1 MPFNYKTK
9 PYKHQEEA
17 LLRSFNRK
25 NYAYFMEMGC
35 GKSKVLIDN
44 ITWLYQEK
52 KIDTAIIIAPK
63 GVYMNWKNA
72 EIPIHLP
79 DNVDKNVYVW
89 KASANKTEKKVLEEG
104 VKTRDKLRIL
114 LVNVEAFATAK
125 VIKYLEAFIHR
136 SNFMLA
142 VDESTTIKNIKA
154 KRTKSVLK
162 IGDSAQY
169 KRILTGSPITQS
181 PMDLYAQCAF
191 LDKDLLGFDSYW
203 SFQGRYAIIRQTRI
217 GNHSFQQI
225 VGFRNLEELTD
236 KLYNFSYRVTKKQAL
251 DLPEKIYTTRQVN
264 LTSDQIKHYNSMKD
278 VAVAF
283 LESGDMVTA
292 PEVMTRLLRLQQLL
306 CGYLVTDDGE
316 TVEIANH
323 RIDAMLDTI
332 QEMEGKVI
340 IWSRFRHDIKK
351 IRKSLDKAYGSGTVV
366 TYFGDTSQED
376 RDKAIDRFQ
385 NDQETRFFVGNA
397 QTAGRGLTL
406 TAATNVIYYSN
417 DFNLETR
424 IQSEDRCHRIGQKNN
439 VLYVDLVVPDSID
452 VHIVKVLQSKI
463 TLAGKTLGEEA
474 REWLKVSPKRSD

>member
-1 MPFNYKTK
+1 MSFKYKTK
-9 PYKHQEEA
+9 PYEHQEEA
-17 LLRSFNRK
+17 LLKSFNRK

-44 ITWLYQEK
+44 MTWLYENK
-52 KIDTAIIIAPK
+52 HIDTAIIIAPK
-63 GVYMNWKNA
+63 GVYMNWKNS
-72 EIPIHLP
+72 EIPTHLP
-79 DNVDKNVYVW
+79 DDVPNNVYVW
-89 KASANKTEKKVLEEG
+89 KSGANKSEKIVLEEG
-104 VKTRDKLRIL
+104 TRTRDKLRIL

-125 VIKYLEAFIHR
+125 VKKYLQAFIHR
-136 SNFMLA
+136 SNFLLA

-154 KRTKSVLK
+154 KRTKEILK
-162 IGDSAQY
+162 LGQSAKY

-181 PMDLYAQCAF
+181 PMDLYSQCYF

-225 VGFRNLEELTD
+225 VGFRNLSELTD
-236 KLYNFSYRVTKKQAL
+236 KLHRFSYRVTKEQAL
-251 DLPEKIYTTRQVN
+251 DLPEKIYTTREVN

-278 VAVAF
+278 SAVA
-283 LESGDMVTA
+283 LLDGGDMVTA

-332 QEMEGKVI
+332 EEMDGKVI

-351 IRKSLDKAYGSGTVV
+351 IRKALEKDYGSGTVV
-366 TYFGDTSQED
+366 TYYGDTSQED

-385 NDQETRFFVGNA
+385 NDEGTKFFVGNA

-452 VHIVKVLQSKI
+452 IHIVKVLQSKI

-474 REWLKVSPKRSD
+474 RKWLKVSPKK

>member
-1 MPFNYKTK
+1 MSFKYKTK

-17 LLRSFNRK
+17 LLKSFNRK

-44 ITWLYQEK
+44 ITWLYENK
-52 KIDTAIIIAPK
+52 HIDTAIIIAPK
-63 GVYMNWKNA
+63 GVYMNWKNS
-72 EIPIHLP
+72 EIPSHLP
-79 DNVDKNVYVW
+79 DDVPHKMYIW
-89 KASANKTEKKVLEEG
+89 KSNANKSEKIILEEG
-104 VKTRDKLRIL
+104 VRSRVILRIL

-125 VIKYLEAFIHR
+125 VKKYLQAFIHR
-136 SNFMLA
+136 SNFLLA

-154 KRTKSVLK
+154 KRTKEILK
-162 IGDSAQY
+162 LGQSAKY

-181 PMDLYAQCAF
+181 PMDLYSQCYF

-225 VGFRNLEELTD
+225 VGFRNLSELTD
-236 KLYNFSYRVTKKQAL
+236 KLHRFSYRITKEQAL
-251 DLPEKIYTTRQVN
+251 DLPEKIYTTREVN

-278 VAVAF
+278 SAVA
-283 LESGDMVTA
+283 LLDGGDMVTA

-332 QEMEGKVI
+332 EEMDGKVI

-351 IRKSLDKAYGSGTVV
+351 IRKALEKDYGSGCVV
-366 TYFGDTSQED
+366 TYYGDTSQED
-376 RDKAIDRFQ
+376 RDKAIDKFQ
-385 NDQETRFFVGNA
+385 MTRV
-397 QTAGRGLTL
+397 
-406 TAATNVIYYSN
+406 
-417 DFNLETR
+417 
-424 IQSEDRCHRIGQKNN
+424 QSS
-439 VLYVDLVVPDSID
+439 LLVM
-452 VHIVKVLQSKI
+452 
-463 TLAGKTLGEEA
+463 
-474 REWLKVSPKRSD
+474 LKRQDEV

>member
-1 MPFNYKTK
+1 MPFKYKTK

-17 LLRSFNRK
+17 LFKSFARD

-44 ITWLYQEK
+44 MTWLYENK
-52 KIDTAIIIAPK
+52 HIDTAIIIAPK
-63 GVYMNWKNA
+63 GVYMNWKNS
-72 EIPIHLP
+72 EIPTHLP
-79 DNVDKNVYVW
+79 DDVPNNVYVW
-89 KASANKTEKKVLEEG
+89 KSGANKSEKIVLEEG
-104 VKTRDKLRIL
+104 TRTRDKLRIL

-125 VIKYLEAFIHR
+125 VKKYLQAFIHR
-136 SNFMLA
+136 SNFLLA

-154 KRTKSVLK
+154 KRTKEILK
-162 IGDSAQY
+162 LGQSAKY

-181 PMDLYAQCAF
+181 PMDLYSQCYF

-225 VGFRNLEELTD
+225 VGFRNLSELTD
-236 KLYNFSYRVTKKQAL
+236 KLHRFSYRVTKEQAL
-251 DLPEKIYTTRQVN
+251 DLPEKIYTTREVN

-278 VAVAF
+278 SAVA
-283 LESGDMVTA
+283 LLDGGDMVTA

-332 QEMEGKVI
+332 EEMDGKVI

-351 IRKSLDKAYGSGTVV
+351 IRKALEKDYGSGCVV
-366 TYFGDTSQED
+366 TYYGDTSQED

-385 NDQETRFFVGNA
+385 NDEGTKFFVGNA

-452 VHIVKVLQSKI
+452 IHIVKVLQSKI

-474 REWLKVSPKRSD
+474 RKWLKVSPKK